1 MKQTQYKDSGSI
13 SALGRTFFHSC
24 ITVYGFPFLEDSGK
38 YVTQFLLFLRWV
50 SQRNVP
56 MASLAATIILV
67 SVDKLE
73 LRLPLHSSA
82 LDLLLSYISGWV
94 YVGGCYL
101 HMYTYTIVCDC
112 LP

>member
-1 MKQTQYKDSGSI
+1 
-13 SALGRTFFHSC
+13 
-24 ITVYGFPFLEDSGK
+24 
-38 YVTQFLLFLRWV
+38 
-50 SQRNVP
+50 

-73 LRLPLHSSA
+73 CRLPLHSSA